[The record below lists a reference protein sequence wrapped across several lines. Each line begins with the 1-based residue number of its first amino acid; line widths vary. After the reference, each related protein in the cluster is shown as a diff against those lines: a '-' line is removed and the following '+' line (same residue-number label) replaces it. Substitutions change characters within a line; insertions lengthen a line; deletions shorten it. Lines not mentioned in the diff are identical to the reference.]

1 MKPIDI
7 YYENLAAITKNNLE
21 KRQFECHYCKT
32 AAEAVSLALDMD
44 EHGSTVSFGGS
55 MTFAEYCIG
64 KALAESD
71 DITLLDLSK
80 ASSP

>member
-32 AAEAVSLALDMD
+32 AAEAVSLALDM
-44 EHGSTVSFGGS
+44 V
-55 MTFAEYCIG
+55 
-64 KALAESD
+64 
-71 DITLLDLSK
+71 
-80 ASSP
+80 